1 MSAVPAAA
9 PVGPAEPARP
19 ARPTGPPLA
28 RLLMIGIA
36 GGCLSGLLG
45 VGGGVLMVPA
55 LVMWTGVD
63 QRVAHAMSLA
73 AIIPIGI
80 AGIITYGAAGE
91 IRVPEA
97 AALVAGSL
105 VGARLGA
112 GALTRI
118 DERLLKG
125 LFGLFL
131 VGVAISMALK

>member
-1 MSAVPAAA
+1 MSAVPATA
-9 PVGPAEPARP
+9 PAERAEAARP
-19 ARPTGPPLA
+19 AGPPLA
-28 RLLMIGIA
+28 RLLLIGVA

-55 LVMWTGVD
+55 LVLWTGVD

-91 IRVPEA
+91 IRLPEA

-131 VGVAISMALK
+131 VGVAVSMTVK